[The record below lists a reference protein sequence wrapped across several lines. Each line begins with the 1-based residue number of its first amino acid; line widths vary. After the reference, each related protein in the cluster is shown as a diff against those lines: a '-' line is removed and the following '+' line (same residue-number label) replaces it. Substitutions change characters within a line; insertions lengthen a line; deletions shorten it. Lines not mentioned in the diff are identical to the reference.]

1 MRRHLFCIF
10 PPLLF
15 FLAACSSPDLANNAL
30 PRIATTT
37 NTVPPQERFESFDY
51 KPYPREVLVQYDDA
65 EARAKALARKKA
77 KNLHVWDTEISDQYN
92 KDIASAREQ
101 IFSSPMS
108 SGIEIIYASAVVP
121 HVTIRLHDKEA
132 YDWLYSHPKITRIW
146 RNELIKV
153 ELY

>member
-1 MRRHLFCIF
+1 MRRQFFCIF

-15 FLAACSSPDLANNAL
+15 CLTACSSPDLAKNAL
-30 PRIATTT
+30 PRIAATT

-77 KNLHVWDTEISDQYN
+77 KNLHVWHYEISDQYY

-101 IFSSPMS
+101 IFSSLMP
-108 SGIEIIYASAVVP
+108 SGIEIIYASAVMP
-121 HVTIRLHDKEA
+121 HVTIRLHNKEA
-132 YDWLYSHPKITRIW
+132 YDWLYSSPKITRIW
-146 RNELIKV
+146 RNEPIKV